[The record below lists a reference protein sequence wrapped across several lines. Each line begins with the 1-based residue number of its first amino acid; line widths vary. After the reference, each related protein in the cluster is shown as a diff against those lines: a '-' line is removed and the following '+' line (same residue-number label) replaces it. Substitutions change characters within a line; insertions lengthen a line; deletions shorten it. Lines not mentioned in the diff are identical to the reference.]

1 MSEYREAQRRK
12 GMQATA
18 LRSALRNLERLRKRK
33 ALHAKRAEM
42 YVRQEQRQAE
52 LVARLQTQDWS
63 EGNRL

>member
-42 YVRQEQRQAE
+42 YVRQEQRQVE
-52 LVARLQTQDWS
+52 LIARLETQDWS